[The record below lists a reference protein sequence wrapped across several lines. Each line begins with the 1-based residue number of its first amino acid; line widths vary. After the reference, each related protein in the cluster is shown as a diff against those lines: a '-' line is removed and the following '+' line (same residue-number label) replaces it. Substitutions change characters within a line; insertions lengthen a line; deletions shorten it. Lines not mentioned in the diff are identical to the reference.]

1 MGRSSGNTKDVLLA
15 TRVTPRISENVKQM
29 AYREGLNVSE
39 WLRNLIVAEL
49 KEHDVL
55 PSRIREPFSD
65 PSKNEKQEFSS
76 SRM

>member
-1 MGRSSGNTKDVLLA
+1 MMMGRSKSQTKDILLA

-49 KEHDVL
+49 KKTGSL
-55 PSRIREPFSD
+55 LRRFKEP
-65 PSKNEKQEFSS
+65 NY
-76 SRM
+76 